1 MSAKT
6 AVVVLAGGEGR
17 RMGGGKPLRPFG
29 ESTLV
34 AHAVALARRWSPLA
48 AVAVR
53 DPAQVAGQV
62 DAPVILDDPGISG
75 PIAGLAA
82 ALAFARD
89 QGAEQLLTIPCDAP
103 RLPDDLLSR
112 LEAALTGEACAAVPE
127 SGGNLHPDCA
137 LWRVEAL
144 ERLPAY
150 LATGKRSLRGFAES
164 CGLARAEWPAEGE
177 PFANANTPEVLEALQ
192 PAPAEP
198 LRPRRRR
205 LLYRALGWTAVAL
218 AAAGAILPLLPTTIF
233 LLIALWAFARGSPEW
248 ADWLRANR
256 RFGPYIRDWEER
268 GAIPVRAK
276 ALAIVMMSASLA
288 WLGWSTHNLL
298 LTASVGVVLLA
309 VAGFILTRP
318 SA

>member
-17 RMGGGKPLRPFG
+17 RMGGGKPLRAYG
-29 ESTLV
+29 EATLV
-34 AHAVALARRWSPLA
+34 AHAVALARRWSPLV

-53 DPAQVAGQV
+53 APGQVAGQV
-62 DAPVILDDPGISG
+62 DAPLVLDDPGLGG

-82 ALAFARD
+82 ALAFARE
-89 QGAEQLLTIPCDAP
+89 QGADRLLTIPCDAP
-103 RLPDDLLSR
+103 RLPDDLLAR
-112 LEAALTGEACAAVPE
+112 LSAALDGGAEVAVPA
-127 SGGNLHPDCA
+127 SGGDLHPDCA
-137 LWRVEAL
+137 LWRVEAA
-144 ERLPAY
+144 ERLEPY
-150 LATGKRSLRGFAES
+150 LAGGGSSLRGFAAA
-164 CGLARAEWPAEGE
+164 CGMDRVEWPDKGA
-177 PFANANTPEVLEALQ
+177 FANANTPQDLAALQ
-192 PAPAEP
+192 PA
-198 LRPRRRR
+198 RPRRR
-205 LLYRALGWTAVAL
+205 LVYRVIGWLAVAL
-218 AAAGAILPLLPTTIF
+218 AAAGAVLPLLPTTIF

-276 ALAIVMMSASLA
+276 ALAVIMMTASLA
-288 WLGWSTHNLL
+288 WLAWSTHSLL
-298 LTASVGVVLLA
+298 LTGVVGAVLIA

>member
-29 ESTLV
+29 ETTLI
-34 AHAVALARRWSPLA
+34 AHAVALARRWSPLV

-53 DPAQVAGQV
+53 EPGQV
-62 DAPVILDDPGISG
+62 EGAVEAPLVLDDPAVEG

-82 ALAFARD
+82 GLAFAREV
-89 QGAEQLLTIPCDAP
+89 GAERLLTIPCDAP
-103 RLPDDLLSR
+103 RLPRDLLAR
-112 LEAALTGEACAAVPE
+112 LEAAMADGVCAAVPE
-127 SGGNLHPDCA
+127 SGGELRPDCA
-137 LWRVEAL
+137 LWDVAAA

-150 LATGKRSLRGFAES
+150 LAKGGRSLRDFAAA
-164 CGLARAEWPAEGE
+164 CGQAQVSWPADGGV
-177 PFANANTPEVLEALQ
+177 FDNANTPEALAALQ
-192 PAPAEP
+192 PAAQPHQP
-198 LRPRRRR
+198 RPRR
-205 LLYRALGWTAVAL
+205 LLYRVIGWTAVAV
-218 AAAGAILPLLPTTIF
+218 AAAGAVLPLLPTTVF

-256 RFGPYIRDWEER
+256 RFGPYIRSWEDR

-276 ALAIVMMSASLA
+276 ALAIVMMAGSLA
-288 WLGWSTHNLL
+288 WIGWSTQSLL
-298 LTASVGVVLLA
+298 LTGGVGAVLLA